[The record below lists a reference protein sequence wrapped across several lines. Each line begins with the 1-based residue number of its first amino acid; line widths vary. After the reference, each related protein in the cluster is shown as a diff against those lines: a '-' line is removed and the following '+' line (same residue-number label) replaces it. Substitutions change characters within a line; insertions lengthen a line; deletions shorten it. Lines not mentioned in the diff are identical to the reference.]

1 MNFFTGQLQRDG
13 TSNNLLKS
21 QQCMYLPCG
30 VEIRSY
36 ILNRHAEL
44 NPSQLQERCVKIS
57 AAEVSVVCC

>member
-1 MNFFTGQLQRDG
+1 MALPAGQLQRDG

-44 NPSQLQERCVKIS
+44 NPAQLKERCVKIS
-57 AAEVSVVCC
+57 AAEVNKGLL